1 MATHPAQ
8 RAGSQVNGKWLAWP
22 RTVTWFRENVMF
34 SVYIDKV
41 GDMAVLQCEG
51 RIVRSEAAFELRE
64 VVTSQR
70 DARVV
75 FIDLSEVNAL
85 EGGGLGMLI
94 FLQRWAQDHNIQL
107 KLFNPSQSLRARL
120 EHASSMSEF
129 EPATVD
135 EMMALLAHTEHP
147 YALAS

>member
-1 MATHPAQ
+1 MATHPPQ
-8 RAGSQVNGKWLAWP
+8 RAGSQVDGKWLAWP

-107 KLFNPSQSLRARL
+107 KLFNPRSSVRARL
-120 EHASSMSEF
+120 ERTAPPVGF
-129 EPATVD
+129 EIVSLD
-135 EMMALLAHTEHP
+135 ELLDLLGQADHGGP
-147 YALAS
+147 LAS

>member
-1 MATHPAQ
+1 MATHPPQ
-8 RAGSQVNGKWLAWP
+8 RAGSQVDGKWLAWP

-94 FLQRWAQDHNIQL
+94 FFTALGSRPQYSTQVIQSVAIS
-107 KLFNPSQSLRARL
+107 PSQAGTCQLDVR
-120 EHASSMSEF
+120 
-129 EPATVD
+129 V
-135 EMMALLAHTEHP
+135 
-147 YALAS
+147 

>member
-1 MATHPAQ
+1 MATHPPQ
-8 RAGSQVNGKWLAWP
+8 RAGSQVDGKWLAWP

-94 FLQRWAQDHNIQL
+94 FLQRGSGPQYSTQVIQSVAIS
-107 KLFNPSQSLRARL
+107 PSQAGTCQLDVR
-120 EHASSMSEF
+120 
-129 EPATVD
+129 V
-135 EMMALLAHTEHP
+135 
-147 YALAS
+147 

>member
-1 MATHPAQ
+1 M
-8 RAGSQVNGKWLAWP
+8 S
-22 RTVTWFRENVMF
+22 

-51 RIVRSEAAFELRE
+51 RIVRSEAAFECARRLHRNATP
-64 VVTSQR
+64 VSCLSTSR
-70 DARVV
+70 R
-75 FIDLSEVNAL
+75 NAL

-94 FLQRWAQDHNIQL
+94 FLQRWAHDHNIQL

-120 EHASSMSEF
+120 EHASSISEF

>member
-1 MATHPAQ
+1 
-8 RAGSQVNGKWLAWP
+8 
-22 RTVTWFRENVMF
+22 MF

-94 FLQRWAQDHNIQL
+94 FLQRWAQDHGIRFT
-107 KLFNPSQSLRARL
+107 LFNPSKSVRQRL
-120 EHASSMSEF
+120 KLVS
-129 EPATVD
+129 T
-135 EMMALLAHTEHP
+135 LAQFD
-147 YALAS
+147 

>member
-1 MATHPAQ
+1 MATHPPQ
-8 RAGSQVNGKWLAWP
+8 RAGSQVDGKWLAWP

-75 FIDLSEVNAL
+75 FIDLSEKRPRRWWTRHAHFLTAL
-85 EGGGLGMLI
+85 GSGP
-94 FLQRWAQDHNIQL
+94 QYSTQVIQSVAIS
-107 KLFNPSQSLRARL
+107 PSQAGTCQLDVR
-120 EHASSMSEF
+120 
-129 EPATVD
+129 V
-135 EMMALLAHTEHP
+135 
-147 YALAS
+147 